1 MPYPYI
7 TKILTTYD
15 NKSRS
20 PQTDLRHHTIEFS
33 RFARAQLSL
42 FYFGFASINNE
53 IIYSRPFG
61 PRINNYWCLKSVCGD
76 LDLLSVGRN
85 NYYYSINLDRMTF
98 IIIFIFMSVQN
109 HDLTRYNNSLT
120 NVASFHDKYICTNG
134 ST

>member
-85 NYYYSINLDRMTF
+85 NYYVSFTLAWIATIAAGKQLLAARSHFSASGD
-98 IIIFIFMSVQN
+98 
-109 HDLTRYNNSLT
+109 D
-120 NVASFHDKYICTNG
+120 VA
-134 ST
+134 

>member
-85 NYYYSINLDRMTF
+85 NYKDLDPKLAVENHYTKIDQIM
-98 IIIFIFMSVQN
+98 IIT
-109 HDLTRYNNSLT
+109 D
-120 NVASFHDKYICTNG
+120 
-134 ST
+134 

>member
-85 NYYYSINLDRMTF
+85 NYYWLLFQYVHTF
-98 IIIFIFMSVQN
+98 LYI
-109 HDLTRYNNSLT
+109 LTLYDENS
-120 NVASFHDKYICTNG
+120 CTIVR
-134 ST
+134 